1 MSRSN
6 LDCGSTVA
14 TSTAVVYD
22 WALTFGQE
30 VELVWVSRV
39 PSPSPSK
46 EEEDDTIFEA
56 DATLVPHDGS
66 VSHYALCWDIIYHCF
81 HYVGSSTN
89 LVDGCSGIL
98 YSALNW
104 INVIT
109 AVVLNVIMIARL
121 YAMYQ
126 GSRKMLIFLI
136 VSFLAI
142 NIACIVMTAIG
153 LKYIGS
159 EEYVLSGA
167 YMCAYTEA
175 GDAALLSRMVWTLTL
190 IWEVLALC
198 LAVWIAVKH
207 ICGLQQLGQSTGLT
221 IGDVFT
227 VLMKSHVLYF
237 ASFTVV
243 AALQLGGF
251 SPLIESGSV
260 GAEIYAAF
268 LQVFSVLQMFVLG
281 PRLILSV
288 REFHAKLV
296 ADSDAAT
303 GMTSIVFEERVHV
316 STSNGV

>member
-14 TSTAVVYD
+14 ASAIMVYD

-46 EEEDDTIFEA
+46 EEEDDTIFGT
-56 DATLVPHDGS
+56 DATLVPHDGY
-66 VSHYALCWDIIYHCF
+66 VSHYALCWDTITPCDIK
-81 HYVGSSTN
+81 
-89 LVDGCSGIL
+89 
-98 YSALNW
+98 YSAMSW
-104 INVIT
+104 TNVIT
-109 AVVLNVIMIARL
+109 AVMLDVIMIARL
-121 YAMYQ
+121 HAMYQ

-136 VSFLAI
+136 VSFLAV
-142 NIACIVMTAIG
+142 NIACIVITAIV
-153 LKYIGS
+153 LQYVAS

-167 YMCAYTEA
+167 HTCYYTLW
-175 GDAALLSRMVWTLTL
+175 GDTVFLIQMTWILTL

-207 ICGLQQLGQSTGLT
+207 FCGLT

-237 ASFTVV
+237 ASFAAV

-251 SPLIESGSV
+251 SPIINSDSV
-260 GAEIYAAF
+260 GVVIYDAF
-268 LQVFSVLQMFVLG
+268 LQVFSVVQMFMLG

-288 REFHAKLV
+288 REVHAKLV
-296 ADSDAAT
+296 AVSDTAT
-303 GMTSIVFEERVHV
+303 DMASIVFEERVHV
-316 STSNGV
+316 STNNSV